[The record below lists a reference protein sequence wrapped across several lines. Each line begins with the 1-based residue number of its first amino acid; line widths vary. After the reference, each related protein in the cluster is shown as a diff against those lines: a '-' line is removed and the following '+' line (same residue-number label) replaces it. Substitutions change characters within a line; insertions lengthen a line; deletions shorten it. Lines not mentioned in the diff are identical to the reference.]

1 MFLHSTNS
9 SGTPLTKPT
18 MSSRRRYRLPR
29 THSSRTHR
37 KWLFSGSSKSSTRRR
52 RRVGL
57 PLSSRQVTCTPSRT
71 RSYLSRFA
79 ATMVRDA
86 ATAVICRTASSYAA
100 PGQARIERHQ
110 PLPQRALQHD
120 VPVRRAAEQ
129 AVGPE
134 ILVVVGVDRRPAE
147 LLLQVVRR
155 GLLNEGVLGVGSG
168 GHRSGACASGRDG
181 NRTRSTY
188 SSGNIFEFQNASITS
203 GGVSSKSGA
212 IRIWPSSPP
221 SLRLVFRSRYG
232 TSRRYGSPAPGD
244 HDVLALPGRL
254 PSRGRAAISPR
265 ACPPSP
271 TRPPVVGHRRL
282 KRDAAAPALSK
293 GETTHVVPSTSTA
306 G

>member
-57 PLSSRQVTCTPSRT
+57 PFSSRQVTCTPSR
-71 RSYLSRFA
+71 SSVVLLA
-79 ATMVRDA
+79 VRRNERLRGGDGGDLPHRVVVGGA
-86 ATAVICRTASSYAA
+86 R
-100 PGQARIERHQ
+100 QARIQRRQ

-120 VPVRRAAEQ
+120 VAVRRAAEQ

-134 ILVVVGVDRRPAE
+134 VLVVVGVDRRPAE

-155 GLLNEGVLGVGSG
+155 GLLDEGVLGVGSG
-168 GHRSGACASGRDG
+168 SHRSGACASGREG

-212 IRIWPSSPP
+212 IRI
-221 SLRLVFRSRYG
+221 
-232 TSRRYGSPAPGD
+232 
-244 HDVLALPGRL
+244 
-254 PSRGRAAISPR
+254 
-265 ACPPSP
+265 
-271 TRPPVVGHRRL
+271 
-282 KRDAAAPALSK
+282 
-293 GETTHVVPSTSTA
+293 
-306 G
+306 